1 MTTHQPILEIE
12 KVTRRFGEVTAL
24 NGVSLS
30 IDPGQI
36 VCLVG
41 HSGCG
46 KSTLLRVIAGVEDID
61 AGAVVIDGRMVSGDS
76 AFVEPEHRSV
86 GFMFQDYALFPHLTA
101 RQNIGFGLKGMSRKA
116 AAERVEDVIGR
127 LGIEALADRYPHMLS
142 GGEQQRIALARA
154 LAPQPRVLLMDEPF
168 SNLDRGLRDTIR
180 RETLALL
187 RGLGTTAIIV
197 THDPEEALAIGD
209 KVVLMHK
216 GKVIESGT
224 GDAIYSFPQTAYA
237 AAFFSQVNKVPARRT
252 ADWLESA
259 IGRFPAPCGSS
270 GPVQLYIR
278 PQALILRDDGVQAR
292 VTQRVLLGEIEEL
305 TLEISGLDEPLVMR
319 TSARCGAEVGQVIK
333 VGVNPADVLVFA
345 ADEAARSALPRGA
358 EAAE

>member
-1 MTTHQPILEIE
+1 MSKLGPILRIE
-12 KVTRRFGEVTAL
+12 NVTRHFGSVAAL
-24 NGVSLS
+24 DGVSFE
-30 IDPGQI
+30 IAPGEI

-46 KSTLLRVIAGVEDID
+46 KSTLLRAISGVEHID
-61 AGAVVIDGRMVSGDS
+61 GGAVVLAGTTVSSAD
-76 AFVEPEHRSV
+76 AFVEPENRNI

-101 RQNIGFGLKGMSRKA
+101 RQNIGFGLRNMNRKDVA
-116 AAERVEDVIGR
+116 ARVDDIISR
-127 LGIEALADRYPHMLS
+127 LGIEALAERYPHMLS

-154 LAPQPRVLLMDEPF
+154 LAPQPRILLMDEPF

-187 RGLGTTAIIV
+187 RQLGTTAIIV

-237 AAFFSQVNKVPARRT
+237 AAFFSQVNRIPARRSG
-252 ADWLESA
+252 DWLDSA
-259 IGRFPAPCGSS
+259 LGRFPAPCGSS
-270 GPVQLYIR
+270 GPVQLFIR
-278 PQALILRDDGVQAR
+278 PQALALTKNGTAATVRG
-292 VTQRVLLGEIEEL
+292 RVLLGEIEEV
-305 TLEISGLDEPLVMR
+305 TLEVTGLDEPLVMR
-319 TSARCGAEVGQVIK
+319 TSAQRGLEVGQAVTI
-333 VGVNPADVLVFA
+333 GVEPKDVLVFA
-345 ADEAARSALPRGA
+345 ADETARSTLPRGPL
-358 EAAE
+358 AAE